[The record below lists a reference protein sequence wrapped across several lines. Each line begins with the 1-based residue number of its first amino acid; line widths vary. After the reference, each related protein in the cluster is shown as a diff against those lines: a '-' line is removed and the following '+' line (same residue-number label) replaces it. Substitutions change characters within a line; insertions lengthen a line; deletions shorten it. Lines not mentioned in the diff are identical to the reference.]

1 LTRGESPAENCSR
14 MEQTEGPHNMNHLP
28 ILAVLISAALLAP
41 GRSPA
46 AEEKPA
52 DAASHP
58 LHYIDSTIENGSP
71 LWWEIEPD
79 GAVRVHL
86 VYDQERASPNRANGH
101 WLFRIDAAPDADLT
115 LVLGPFGDIWN
126 GKPAGPVPEAKI
138 AFVSD
143 DGQCWRPIPVEPAEP
158 YHLKLRVH
166 TAGPSLYVARAAPY
180 RLSDLEKFKAEIG
193 RNPLVEVAVIGRT
206 VEGRELE
213 MIRVGR
219 PDAPRRLLLRAR
231 AHGWEPGG
239 NWVVEGLV
247 RRLLRDDETARRC
260 LDRYCVYVMPMA
272 NKDGVARG
280 RTRFNLR
287 GMDLNRKWD
296 RPADPSLAPENAA
309 LEKWLEAMI
318 AQGRRPDLAIDFRA
332 SCTCRVRTSTRRRPS
347 VTSSGCSNSKSCFA
361 STRGSPRAAPAAV
374 SATRARSARGCWPV
388 TASRRASTNS
398 TPTGSPAST
407 TARRPTIGSATAS
420 SSPRSSGGISRR
432 IDPDYS
438 RHSRVHRRSP

>member
-1 LTRGESPAENCSR
+1 

-318 AQGRRPDLAIDFRA
+318 ARGRRPDLAIDFHGQAARVASGPRPAAGRA
-332 SCTCRVRTSTRRRPS
+332 LPRPDAATRKAASRAHVVHRGQHRRRFPQP
-347 VTSSGCSNSKSCFA
+347 GLA
-361 STRGSPRAAPAAV
+361 RRGAAGPLRRPGVHPRTQRQLDRRPRRPPVVRPLEALRRAARRGLPAV
-374 SATRARSARGCWPV
+374 FRDGLTRTIHGIRGF
-388 TASRRASTNS
+388 TAG
-398 TPTGSPAST
+398 PLEQKP
-407 TARRPTIGSATAS
+407 
-420 SSPRSSGGISRR
+420 PRG
-432 IDPDYS
+432 YN
-438 RHSRVHRRSP
+438 